1 MKNIYRNENSI
12 IFKNEFQDFE
22 TGHLL
27 SSVETQN
34 YTIIQVADSYYGSKF
49 CIPKHMQYCDLE
61 ITLAV
66 SNGLFCANNDKWQK
80 LNKHDVFLTYKN
92 DIHELKSN
100 RGCRFQ
106 TLAINFKNHSL
117 IPLFNAVKEIFADES
132 KSNLPEISEIF
143 SQIVLEFVSENSPF
157 TENYIDSMITYILV
171 KLSRSN
177 LPSNTI
183 DILSTQEALP
193 AIVNFIDSNFLSI
206 YSLEELSTK
215 FGYNYSHIC
224 KTFKKRYGITP
235 SDYLLSKKMDYS
247 VKLLKNKKSIKY
259 ISECLN
265 YSTPYNFSRA
275 FKKHFGV
282 SPTKF
287 QIKTLKN

>member
-1 MKNIYRNENSI
+1 MKNIYRNESSI

-27 SSVETQN
+27 SPVETQN
-34 YTIIQVADSYYGSKF
+34 YTIIQVADSYYGSRF
-49 CIPKHMQYCDLE
+49 FIPKHMQYCDLE

-66 SNGLFCANNDKWQK
+66 SNGLFSANNNKWQK
-80 LNKHDVFLTYKN
+80 LKKHDVFLTYKN

-106 TLAINFKNHSL
+106 TLAINIKNNSL
-117 IPLFNAVKEIFADES
+117 IPLFNAVKEIFANDS
-132 KSNLPEISEIF
+132 KCNLQDISQMFTEIVS
-143 SQIVLEFVSENSPF
+143 EFVSENSPF
-157 TENYIDSMITYILV
+157 TENYIDSMITAVLV
-171 KLSRSN
+171 KLSRSK

-183 DILSTQEALP
+183 DVLSTQEVLP
-193 AIVNFIDSNFLSI
+193 AIVNYIDSNFLNI
-206 YSLEELSTK
+206 YSLEELSSK
-215 FGYNYSHIC
+215 FGYNYGHIC
-224 KTFKKRYGITP
+224 KTFKKSYGVTP
-235 SDYLLSKKMDYS
+235 SDYMLSKKMDYS
-247 VKLLKNKKSIKY
+247 LRLLKEQKNVKY
-259 ISECLN
+259 ISERLN

-287 QIKTLKN
+287 NLYK

>member
-1 MKNIYRNENSI
+1 MKNIYRNESSI

-27 SSVETQN
+27 SPVETQN
-34 YTIIQVADSYYGSKF
+34 FTIIQVADSYYGSHF
-49 CIPKHMQYCDLE
+49 CIPQHMQYCDLE

-66 SNGLFCANNDKWQK
+66 SNGLFSANNGKWQK

-106 TLAINFKNHSL
+106 TLAINIKNNSL
-117 IPLFNAVKEIFADES
+117 LPVFYAIKEVF
-132 KSNLPEISEIF
+132 SNDYKCNLQEISPMF
-143 SQIVLEFVSENSPF
+143 TQIVSEFVSENSPF
-157 TENYIDSMITYILV
+157 TENYIDSLITAVLV
-171 KLSRSN
+171 KLSRSK

-183 DILSTQEALP
+183 DVLSTQETLP
-193 AIVNFIDSNFLSI
+193 AIVNYIDSHFLDI
-206 YSLEELSTK
+206 YSLEELSAK

-224 KTFKKRYGITP
+224 KTFKKCYGITP

-287 QIKTLKN
+287 QI